1 MSKRFTQWT
10 LIGLGLAA
18 GAGFSLSAMAGPDDV
33 GRAVSDSS
41 ITAKVKATLADDSSL
56 QGSDIHVKTNARV
69 VTLRG
74 KVASDEQRRDAE
86 RVTQDV
92 RGVDSVDD
100 QLSIDSDLADR
111 DHARAHERAHEDV
124 AKAERVGSDSWIT
137 TKVKSEL
144 VGDTGKRGFDV
155 HVKTLHGVV
164 ILHGSLPSEQ
174 DVREVRDI
182 AKNVQG
188 VKDVDTTDLHV
199 SGGG

>member
-18 GAGFSLSAMAGPDDV
+18 GAGFSLSAIAAPEDV
-33 GRAVSDSS
+33 GRGISDSS
-41 ITAKVKATLADDSSL
+41 ITARVKATLADDSRL
-56 QGSDIHVKTNARV
+56 QGSDIHVKTDSRV

-86 RVTQDV
+86 RVAQNV

-100 QLSIDSDLADR
+100 QLSVGGDR
-111 DHARAHERAHEDV
+111 DDHVRDHERAHENV

-164 ILHGSLPSEQ
+164 ILRGSLPSER

-182 AKNVQG
+182 AKNVEG
-188 VKDVDTTDLHV
+188 VRDVDTTDLHV
-199 SGGG
+199 AGGG

>member
-1 MSKRFTQWT
+1 MSKRFTHWS

-18 GAGFSLSAMAGPDDV
+18 GAGFSLSAMAAPDDV
-33 GRAVSDSS
+33 SRGISDSS
-41 ITAKVKATLADDSSL
+41 LTARVKATLADDSRL
-56 QGSDIHVKTNARV
+56 QGSDIHVKTDARV

-74 KVASDEQRRDAE
+74 KVASDEQRRAAE
-86 RVTQDV
+86 RVAENV
-92 RGVDSVDD
+92 RGVNSVDD
-100 QLSIDSDLADR
+100 ELSVDGDS
-111 DHARAHERAHEDV
+111 DHARSHERAHQDV

-144 VGDTGKRGFDV
+144 VGDAGKRGFDV

-164 ILHGSLPSEQ
+164 MLRGHLPSEQ

-188 VKDVDTTDLHV
+188 VRDVDTTDLHV
-199 SGGG
+199 AGGG